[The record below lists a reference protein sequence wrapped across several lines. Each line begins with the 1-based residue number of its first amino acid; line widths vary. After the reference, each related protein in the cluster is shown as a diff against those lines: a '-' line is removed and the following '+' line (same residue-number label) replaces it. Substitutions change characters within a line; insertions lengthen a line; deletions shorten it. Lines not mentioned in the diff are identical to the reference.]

1 MSEDALPYSGNHRR
15 SVSFDERA
23 LLVGGQREL
32 LISGEIHYPRVPEE
46 EWERVLDTAKAAGVN
61 CIATYVF
68 WNLHEHQRDCYDFS
82 DGKNLSRF
90 LSLCGA
96 RGLHVILRA
105 GPYCCAEWN
114 YGALPPWL
122 RDEPG
127 VELRTWNA
135 PYLQRTEKYL
145 RHLFAEIQP
154 SLATQGGPIIVVQL
168 ENEYANIAKR
178 YKQNGNRYLTW
189 ILKLGHKQGI
199 DVPVVMCEGGAK
211 GALEAFNGFSIT
223 DERISDFRKRRAEQ
237 PLMWTELW
245 PGWYDT
251 WSRAHHVRD
260 ARNIAYHLLRFAAAG
275 GTTWNYYMWHG
286 GTNFGRTSMYLQVNS
301 YDFDA
306 PLDEWGRLTRKGAYL
321 SALHKAISDKKSL
334 ILNGK
339 RIDSPSQV
347 IWRSRGKEFR
357 ISWNEQERRAVLSD
371 EDGKTLFDTEEAWRQ
386 AGKSRRSVSPWRL
399 LENCSRWKW
408 TPEPLP
414 SERPDAAVV
423 RARPEDQ
430 LLWTKDESDYCWYSH
445 VLTSRTSRKYE
456 LRLPFCGDFLRIYV
470 NGKPIAQT
478 APPMKE
484 CRGPTHAVQAGT
496 REDVNLLERSEPEY
510 SQNFEIPIQAGRN
523 RIDILCCALGLIK
536 GDWMI
541 SGPMTNERKGIWSDV
556 YLDDNALLGWEIHA
570 GLTEGLSREA
580 ISRRVKFLG
589 WCHTE
594 FSVGRRLL
602 NGSHDFRLD
611 LTGWE
616 KGMVFINGRLLGRY
630 WLIAGGGYGPD
641 EEGHETQKHGLRVER
656 AGEPTQRFYR
666 IPSSWLEECN
676 SLRLFEEGGSKS
688 PMLARIESRRA
699 R

>member
-1 MSEDALPYSGNHRR
+1 MSPEDSEKQKHR
-15 SVSFDERA
+15 VSFDERS
-23 LLVGGQREL
+23 LLIDARREL
-32 LISGEIHYPRVPEE
+32 LISGEIHYARVPEE
-46 EWERVLDTAKAAGVN
+46 EWERVLDTTKAAGVN

-68 WNLHEHQRDCYDFS
+68 WNLHEPTRDCYDFS
-82 DGKNLSRF
+82 NGKNLPRF
-90 LSLCGA
+90 LSLC
-96 RGLHVILRA
+96 RDRSLHVILRA

-114 YGALPPWL
+114 YGGFPSWL

-127 VELRTWNA
+127 MVLRTWNT

-154 SLATQGGPIIVVQL
+154 SLATQGGPVIVVQL

-178 YKQNGNRYLTW
+178 YKQNGNHYLTW
-189 ILKLGHKQGI
+189 ILKLGRKQGI

-357 ISWNEQERRAVLSD
+357 ISWNEQQRRAVLSD

-399 LENCSRWKW
+399 LENCRRWKW

-484 CRGPTHAVQAGT
+484 CRGPTHAAQAGT

-541 SGPMTNERKGIWSDV
+541 SGPMTTERKGIWSDV
-556 YLDDNALLGWEIHA
+556 YLDDNALLGWEMHA
-570 GLTEGLSREA
+570 GLTEGLSREV

-589 WCHTE
+589 WCHTK
-594 FSVGRRLL
+594 FSVSRRLL
-602 NGSHDFRLD
+602 SGSHDFRLD
-611 LTGWE
+611 LTGWG

-630 WLIAGGGYGPD
+630 WLIAGEGYGPD
-641 EEGHETQKHGLRVER
+641 EEGHEMQKHGLRVEG
-656 AGEPTQRFYR
+656 AEEPTQRFYR